1 MAAGLVTHTLPSK
14 LTCRRP
20 HPTLQGDA
28 AVVEHAGFFT
38 ELYASL
44 KHTMLVPLL
53 EDIASRGTGAL
64 EEGQD
69 RATIDWDA
77 VEEGELF
84 GSAAEADEQAGAKTG
99 EQVCF
104 LVPKL
109 LETLLL
115 DARTL
120 DTSRQAAFAKRM
132 LGGAAAAGDTGLT
145 MGLLCLV
152 HRLLR

>member
-1 MAAGLVTHTLPSK
+1 MEGITAAQGAGGGAGGGAAGGV
-14 LTCRRP
+14 
-20 HPTLQGDA
+20 
-28 AVVEHAGFFT
+28 
-38 ELYASL
+38 
-44 KHTMLVPLL
+44 
-53 EDIASRGTGAL
+53 
-64 EEGQD
+64 
-69 RATIDWDA
+69 
-77 VEEGELF
+77 
-84 GSAAEADEQAGAKTG
+84 KTG

-115 DARTL
+115 DSRTL

-132 LGGAAAAGDTGLT
+132 LGGATAAGDTGLA